1 VSEDETVERVRREL
15 AQHDRAILDAIN
27 ARVRLVAELRRH
39 KEEVGLPFVD
49 AQQEQ
54 RLLDRLAAANPG
66 PLSAEG
72 VRELFET
79 ILALTKREL
88 PG

>member
-1 VSEDETVERVRREL
+1 MTDDPTVEQVRDAL
-15 AQHDRAILDAIN
+15 AEHDRAVLDAVN
-27 ARVRLVAELRRH
+27 ARLRLVAELKRY
-39 KEEVGLPFVD
+39 KQGAGLPFVD
-49 AQQEQ
+49 AEQER

-66 PLSAEG
+66 PLSEAG

-88 PG
+88 